1 MSKHKSADEKL
12 HSSRPKRASLNS
24 RRLTPTNQQQLS
36 PAPPKGTNSNN
47 QFR

>member
-12 HSSRPKRASLNS
+12 HSYRSDKTKLPRTAVWAAN
-24 RRLTPTNQQQLS
+24 TPTGPL
-36 PAPPKGTNSNN
+36 KGTNSNN